1 MATHITHQERETFYF
16 ITFTCYKWLA
26 LFEET
31 GIYDYLPFWFSKL
44 AAKGCMLNGYV
55 IMPNHMH
62 LTIYV
67 KNEVKDLNQV
77 MAESKRF
84 LAYEVVKR
92 LKHRNAEGTLAVLR
106 TGVQNNE
113 KAKGKKHQVFRLS
126 FDAKPLDQK
135 GVERV
140 LDYVHHNPVEGKW
153 NLVDDFTKFKYS
165 SAGYYEL
172 AKESYFE
179 IVDYREFC

>member
-1 MATHITHQERETFYF
+1 
-16 ITFTCYKWLA
+16 
-26 LFEET
+26 
-31 GIYDYLPFWFSKL
+31 
-44 AAKGCMLNGYV
+44 
-55 IMPNHMH
+55 
-62 LTIYV
+62 
-67 KNEVKDLNQV
+67 
-77 MAESKRF
+77 
-84 LAYEVVKR
+84 
-92 LKHRNAEGTLAVLR
+92 
-106 TGVQNNE
+106 
-113 KAKGKKHQVFRLS
+113 KHQVFRLS
-126 FDAKPLDQK
+126 FDTKPLDQK